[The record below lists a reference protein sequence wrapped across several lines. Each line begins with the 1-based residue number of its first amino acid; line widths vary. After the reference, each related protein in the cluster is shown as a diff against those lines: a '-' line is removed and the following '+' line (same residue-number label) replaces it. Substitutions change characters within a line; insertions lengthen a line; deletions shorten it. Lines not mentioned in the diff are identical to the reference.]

1 MDFLMFHSVRYFY
14 FFKLEKNAHLVTE
27 VIKLPM
33 KLETSVM
40 GKTFLPVSGVCTI
53 GEEIFKELSNTIS
66 VL

>member
-1 MDFLMFHSVRYFY
+1 MDFFNVSLCTYFY

-27 VIKLPM
+27 VIKLSM

-40 GKTFLPVSGVCTI
+40 AKTFLPVSGVCTI